1 MNKPIQRAV
10 MMGLLI
16 AASVGDAACLPPLG
30 MACGDGW
37 CPEGYSCEP
46 FDLACIRS
54 GCENGV
60 VEADEERDD
69 GNLDDGDD
77 CLSTC
82 KLTKCGDGKVNLRT
96 EECDDGNSSNEDDC
110 LVTCKRSTCRDGFL
124 DQQSPNIE
132 ECDDGNTNDDYDG
145 CQNDCAVSPLVYLK
159 APNTGAG

>member
-60 VEADEERDD
+60 VEADEECDD
-69 GNLDDGDD
+69 GNL
-77 CLSTC
+77 
-82 KLTKCGDGKVNLRT
+82 
-96 EECDDGNSSNEDDC
+96 SNEDDC

-132 ECDDGNTNDDYDG
+132 ECDDGNTNDDDDG